1 MTSLLVTGLGLASL
15 SGQSVLPPAF
25 AQSATVIPGKQCI
38 YNNGAFS
45 LKVEWYDPGIVVFKG
60 KSPAEYTDW
69 SKYEITGRPVEIKDN
84 VTLGVSSCTEG
95 ANRVAVVRIVG
106 HKIAN
111 NAITIAAG
119 TGTGIVTGVAGAFA
133 CVGTGGAAC
142 PAAAAAVG
150 AAAPGVVSVVTSALP
165 DVQEIAYIGSPG
177 TRNYVDLSGTIW
189 QVGVANNIPL
199 TDSRGFSRVA
209 TFFTGGDPGPKSIS
223 FSNQAGYVAEMTVIY
238 SQKMPLPGFPPGPS
252 VPIVDFPIFKSSG
265 KISVGRT
272 VHIDVPLAINNQP
285 ITVII
290 EGVATVKS
298 RVFQT
303 TVPANFSG
311 NRCYKA
317 YGTIFDP
324 QGSTC

>member
-1 MTSLLVTGLGLASL
+1 MKGNRITSLLVTGLGLASL

-38 YNNGAFS
+38 FNNGAFS
-45 LKVEWYDPGIVVFKG
+45 LKVEWYNPSSVVFKG
-60 KSPAEYTDW
+60 KGPAEYTDY
-69 SKYEITGRPVEIKDN
+69 SKYEISGKPVEINN

-133 CVGTGGAAC
+133 CVGTAGAAC

-150 AAAPGVVSVVTSALP
+150 AAASGVVSVVTSALP

-199 TDSRGFSRVA
+199 TDSRGFNQIA
-209 TFFTGGDPGPKSIS
+209 TFFTGGESGPRSIS
-223 FSNQAGYVAEMTVIY
+223 FSNQAGYVAEMTVMY
-238 SQKMPLPGFPPGPS
+238 FQKQPIGNTAVDLP
-252 VPIVDFPIFKSSG
+252 VVQTSG

-272 VHIDVPLAINNQP
+272 VHINVPLAVSNQAIVVTIN
-285 ITVII
+285 
-290 EGVATVKS
+290 GVATVKPTVMS
-298 RVFQT
+298 T

-311 NRCYKA
+311 NRCYKSF
-317 YGTIFDP
+317 GTIFDP
-324 QGSTC
+324 KGSTC